1 MLSNRKEQEA
11 ELKELRQNREL
22 LTQWER
28 QIADII
34 QWVTEEKDAR
44 CTIVIVMLSCSTLN
58 RSVYTSLLVALLF
71 LCVSNFLEPTSR
83 VWPKN

>member
-1 MLSNRKEQEA
+1 MSASNQEMLSNRQEEEA

-44 CTIVIVMLSCSTLN
+44 C
-58 RSVYTSLLVALLF
+58 AGF
-71 LCVSNFLEPTSR
+71 HLEIFSS
-83 VWPKN
+83 

>member
-1 MLSNRKEQEA
+1 MTSNLLPLTPSHPHTLTPSQVSATHQELLSSRSEQEV

-44 CTIVIVMLSCSTLN
+44 YGHMIVT
-58 RSVYTSLLVALLF
+58 
-71 LCVSNFLEPTSR
+71 
-83 VWPKN
+83 W

>member
-1 MLSNRKEQEA
+1 MSATHQEVLSSRSDQEV

-44 CTIVIVMLSCSTLN
+44 YGHMTLQ
-58 RSVYTSLLVALLF
+58 YPL
-71 LCVSNFLEPTSR
+71 
-83 VWPKN
+83 